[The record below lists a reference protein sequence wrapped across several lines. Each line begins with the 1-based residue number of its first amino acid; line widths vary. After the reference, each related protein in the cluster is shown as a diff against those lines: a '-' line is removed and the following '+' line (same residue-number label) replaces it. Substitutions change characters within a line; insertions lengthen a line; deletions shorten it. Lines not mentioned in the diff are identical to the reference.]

1 MGKKFSRMK
10 TNDIKVIKL
19 MKEGFSFETLRNL
32 NESQV
37 NILYK
42 KIIKEISEPKEATT
56 QTVKKTTYSKSE
68 VDKIKQDQGGLNVNG
83 TVSPND
89 DGSVTVTTSEEIS
102 EDSNLDAAVDKDSGY
117 DPYAGNSVG
126 NDAGPSS
133 NDGDNNADDGM
144 SIESEIKEKAVSKK
158 QQKFMGLVKSYKEG
172 DVKPS
177 EVSKSVKDAAKSM
190 TKKEVDDFAS
200 TKHKGL
206 PTKVEK
212 TKKESYL
219 RNVKMIEE
227 SLIKL
232 VQKHITP
239 VMTKKDLIN
248 IVEQGPG
255 TKEAPTKTP
264 TKTPSKPERKNPYKP
279 KHAPAPKAKKDDETF
294 SMELPSFLKF
304 DNLNIQFSD
313 EKES

>member
-1 MGKKFSRMK
+1 MK
-10 TNDIKVIKL
+10 TNDIRVIKL

-32 NESQV
+32 NDSQINV
-37 NILYK
+37 LYK
-42 KIIKEISEPKEATT
+42 RIVKEQET
-56 QTVKKTTYSKSE
+56 
-68 VDKIKQDQGGLNVNG
+68 G
-83 TVSPND
+83 
-89 DGSVTVTTSEEIS
+89 TVTTKDPNKAKELAKDGVNVRLEKEIG
-102 EDSNLDAAVDKDSGY
+102 EDMSPLEKDAEQDYTGQEGPHDEKDMA
-117 DPYAGNSVG
+117 P
-126 NDAGPSS
+126 
-133 NDGDNNADDGM
+133 DGMDDDSDNNRQMMG
-144 SIESEIKEKAVSKK
+144 EKEIKEKAVSKK

-177 EVSKSVKDAAKSM
+177 DVSKSVKDAAKSM

-206 PTKVEK
+206 PTKVEN

-239 VMTKKDLIN
+239 TMTKKDLMN
-248 IVEQGPG
+248 LVEQGPG
-255 TKEAPTKTP
+255 TKEAPTIAP

-279 KHAPAPKAKKDDETF
+279 KHKPAPKAKKDDETF
-294 SMELPSFLKF
+294 AMQLPSFLKF
-304 DNLNIQFSD
+304 DNLNIQFTD

>member
-1 MGKKFSRMK
+1 MK
-10 TNDIKVIKL
+10 TNDIKVLKL
-19 MKEGFSFETLRNL
+19 MKEGFGFETLRNL
-32 NESQV
+32 NESQI

-42 KIIKEISEPKEATT
+42 RIIKESSEPKEATT
-56 QTVKKTTYSKSE
+56 QTVQKTTYSKDE
-68 VDKIKQDQGGLNVNG
+68 FKGGLNVNG

-89 DGSVTVTTSEEIS
+89 DGSVTVTSEEIS
-102 EDSNLDAAVDKDSGY
+102 EDDNLDAAVDKDSGY
-117 DPYAGNSVG
+117 DPYAGNSIS
-126 NDAGPSS
+126 NDEGPSS

-158 QQKFMGLVKSYKEG
+158 QQKIMGLALSVKRGETPK
-172 DVKPS
+172 S
-177 EVSKSVKDAAKSM
+177 EVSKAVLDMVDSM
-190 TKKEVDDFAS
+190 TEKELEDFAG

-206 PTKVEK
+206 PKKVEK
-212 TKKESYL
+212 TKKESYI

-239 VMTKKDLIN
+239 SMTKKDLMDL
-248 IVEQGPG
+248 VEQGPG

-264 TKTPSKPERKNPYKP
+264 TKTPSKPERKNPYQP
-279 KHAPAPKAKKDDETF
+279 KHKPAPKAKKDDETF
-294 SMELPSFLKF
+294 AMQLPSFLKF
-304 DNLNIQFSD
+304 DNLNITFSD

>member
-1 MGKKFSRMK
+1 MK
-10 TNDIKVIKL
+10 TNDIRVIKL

-32 NESQV
+32 NESQINV
-37 NILYK
+37 LYK
-42 KIIKEISEPKEATT
+42 RIVKEVSEPKEATT

-117 DPYAGNSVG
+117 DPYAGNSPS
-126 NDAGPSS
+126 NDEGPSS

-177 EVSKSVKDAAKSM
+177 EVSKSVRDAAKSM
-190 TKKEVDDFAS
+190 TKKEVDNFAS

-206 PTKVEK
+206 PTKVEN

-239 VMTKKDLIN
+239 VMTKKDLMN
-248 IVEQGPG
+248 IVEAGPG
-255 TKEAPTKTP
+255 TKEAPVKTP
-264 TKTPSKPERKNPYKP
+264 TRTKPDKPSWTKP
-279 KHAPAPKAKKDDETF
+279 KHVPAPKAKKDDETF
-294 SMELPSFLKF
+294 TMQLPSFLQF
-304 DNLNIQFSD
+304 DNLNIEFND
-313 EKES
+313 EKKS

>member
-1 MGKKFSRMK
+1 MK
-10 TNDIKVIKL
+10 TNDIRVIKL
-19 MKEGFSFETLRNL
+19 MKQGFSFETLRNL
-32 NESQV
+32 NESQINV
-37 NILYK
+37 LYTR
-42 KIIKEISEPKEATT
+42 IIKEQET
-56 QTVKKTTYSKSE
+56 
-68 VDKIKQDQGGLNVNG
+68 G
-83 TVSPND
+83 
-89 DGSVTVTTSEEIS
+89 TVTTKDPKKAEEMAKKGVNVRLEKEMS

-117 DPYAGNSVG
+117 DPYAGNSIS
-126 NDAGPSS
+126 NDEGPSS

-177 EVSKSVKDAAKSM
+177 EVSKEVKKAAKSM

-206 PTKVEK
+206 PIKVENAR
-212 TKKESYL
+212 KESYI

-239 VMTKKDLIN
+239 SMTKKDLLN
-248 IVEQGPG
+248 LVENGPG
-255 TKEAPTKTP
+255 TKEAPTKAP
-264 TKTPSKPERKNPYKP
+264 TKTPSKPERKSPYKP
-279 KHAPAPKAKKDDETF
+279 KHQPAPKAKGDDETF
-294 SMELPSFLKF
+294 AMELPSFLKF
-304 DNLNIQFSD
+304 DNLNIKFSD

>member
-1 MGKKFSRMK
+1 MK
-10 TNDIKVIKL
+10 TNDIRVIKL
-19 MKEGFSFETLRNL
+19 MKEGLSFETLRNL
-32 NESQV
+32 NESQINV
-37 NILYK
+37 LYK
-42 KIIKEISEPKEATT
+42 RIVKEQET
-56 QTVKKTTYSKSE
+56 
-68 VDKIKQDQGGLNVNG
+68 G
-83 TVSPND
+83 
-89 DGSVTVTTSEEIS
+89 TVTTKDPNKAKDLAKDGVNVRLEKEIG
-102 EDSNLDAAVDKDSGY
+102 EDTDLDNSVEKDSGY

-126 NDAGPSS
+126 NDDGPSS

-158 QQKFMGLVKSYKEG
+158 QQKFMGLVKAYKEG
-172 DVKPS
+172 DVEPS
-177 EVSKSVKDAAKSM
+177 DVSKSVIDAAKSM

-206 PTKVEK
+206 PNKVEN

-239 VMTKKDLIN
+239 TMTKKDLIN
-248 IVEQGPG
+248 LVEQNPG
-255 TKEAPTKTP
+255 TKTAPPKTKPGTKKP
-264 TKTPSKPERKNPYKP
+264 TIYKP

-294 SMELPSFLKF
+294 AMQLPSFLTF

-313 EKES
+313 EKKS

>member
-10 TNDIKVIKL
+10 TNDIRVIKL

-32 NESQV
+32 NESQINV
-37 NILYK
+37 LYK
-42 KIIKEISEPKEATT
+42 RIVKEVSEPKEATT

-102 EDSNLDAAVDKDSGY
+102 EDDIKPLNPYGGGEDSQL
-117 DPYAGNSVG
+117 PHQV
-126 NDAGPSS
+126 GPST
-133 NDGDNNADDGM
+133 NDGFGTEKQTPGMYQDGM
-144 SIESEIKEKAVSKK
+144 DEGELEEKAVSKK
-158 QQKFMGLVKSYKEG
+158 QQKFMGVVKAMQDG
-172 DVKPS
+172 DLPIKGRAGKVAQEMKPS
-177 EVSKSVKDAAKSM
+177 D
-190 TKKEVDDFAS
+190 VDDFAS

-206 PTKVEK
+206 PTKVEN

-239 VMTKKDLIN
+239 VMTKKDLMN
-248 IVEQGPG
+248 IVEAGPG
-255 TKEAPTKTP
+255 TKEAPVKTP
-264 TKTPSKPERKNPYKP
+264 TRTKPDKPSWTKP
-279 KHAPAPKAKKDDETF
+279 KHVPAPKAKKDDETF
-294 SMELPSFLKF
+294 TMQLPSFLQF
-304 DNLNIQFSD
+304 DNLNIEFND
-313 EKES
+313 EKKS